1 MNTKVIDMKTFSST
15 PYGRYPS
22 DGPDS
27 GQRFRVEYL
36 MPALT
41 DKNIDKVVVNL
52 DSVSNGYEYG
62 SSFLEEAF
70 GGLIRKEGLNTQ
82 DVLSKLKVETK
93 FSDYVS
99 EIEIYIKRAFQ

>member
-1 MNTKVIDMKTFSST
+1 MNTKVIDMKVFSST

-27 GQRFRVEYL
+27 GQRFRTEYL

-41 DKNIDKVVVNL
+41 DKEVDKVVVRL

-70 GGLIRKEGLNTQ
+70 GGLIRKEGLSTEE
-82 DVLSKLKVETK
+82 VLSKLEVETK